1 MCRYHLPLRPII
13 ASGGLGRPWNRIIL
27 VPKGIEGATN
37 QDLIQEGQHLYLKLG
52 TQSSG
57 QYSSLPSLSIS
68 RDK

>member
-13 ASGGLGRPWNRIIL
+13 ASGGFGRPWNRIIL
-27 VPKGIEGATN
+27 APKGIEGATN
-37 QDLIQEGQHLYLKLG
+37 QDLSQDGQHLYLKLG